1 MVMNF
6 INPSWEPTHVTIG
19 IIELDN
25 TIGATMAN
33 KIKTLLDSFG
43 LLEKVIA
50 CVKDEGFNL
59 NTLTFSLIFYGFL
72 FYLLTTMLICR
83 VMF

>member
-6 INPSWEPTHVTIG
+6 INFSWDPTHVTIG

-25 TIGATMAN
+25 IIGATMAN

-43 LLEKVIA
+43 LLNKIIA
-50 CVKDEGFNL
+50 CEGSNL
-59 NTLTFSLIFYGFL
+59 NTLTFA
-72 FYLLTTMLICR
+72 LTFMVYYST
-83 VMF
+83 F

>member
-19 IIELDN
+19 LIELDN
-25 TIGATMAN
+25 IIGATMAN
-33 KIKTLLDSFG
+33 KINVLLDSFG

-50 CVKDEGFNL
+50 CVKNVRSNL
-59 NTLTFSLIFYGFL
+59 NTLTFA
-72 FYLLTTMLICR
+72 LTFMVSYST
-83 VMF
+83 F

>member
-6 INPSWEPTHVTIG
+6 IDPSWEPTHVTIG

-25 TIGATMAN
+25 IIGATMAK
-33 KIKTLLDSFG
+33 KINVLLDSFG

-50 CVKDEGFNL
+50 CVKGERSNL
-59 NTLTFSLIFYGFL
+59 NTLTFMVSYSTF
-72 FYLLTTMLICR
+72 
-83 VMF
+83 